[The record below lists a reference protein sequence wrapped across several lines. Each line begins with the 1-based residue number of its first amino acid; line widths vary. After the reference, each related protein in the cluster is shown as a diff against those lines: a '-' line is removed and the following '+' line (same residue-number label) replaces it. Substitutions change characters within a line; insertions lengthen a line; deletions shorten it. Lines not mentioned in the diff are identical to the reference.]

1 MDQNIYSIKIGGEA
15 GQGIKLTGQLLSKI
29 LIRSGLSVFT
39 YSEYPSLIRG
49 GHNVMQL
56 IFSSTPVSAPIK
68 SVHFLIALDSKTIEL
83 HSSELADGAVII
95 YDSDRKINTESL
107 GKYKL
112 LPVPFNRFA
121 KAAGGTDVV
130 ANTVASA
137 ALLAVLGFELTPYLD
152 LINESFAAKS
162 QELVTTN
169 QSAAR
174 SGYDFVKANYPQFIQ
189 ATVIPA
195 SVSVPRILING
206 NEAIAL
212 AAIAAGLQFASIYPM
227 TPITG
232 ILENLAKYQKQFG
245 YIYKQP
251 EDEISAINMAIGAS
265 YAGARALTATSGGG
279 FCLMTEGYGLAGMTE
294 TPLVIIEGMRGGP
307 ATGLPTWNEQSD
319 LRFVLHAHQGEFP
332 RIVLAA
338 SDAADAF
345 TLTLDAFN
353 LSQRYQTPVLV
364 LVDKNI
370 CECDQSIMPF
380 STDNYK
386 IDNGL
391 LQSKIDPVYQRY
403 LPTTDGISPRAF
415 PGSGNFFVTNS
426 DEHDSFGF
434 SDESQS
440 NRNLQEAKRLNKL
453 AVCALKDMAPPKL
466 YGPENASLTIVSWGS
481 TKGSVLQAL
490 SQLKDVNYLHF
501 TWMNPFPAT
510 AAAAVLSKSKIILD
524 VENNSTAQLA
534 GLIREHTGI
543 EIKEKLLKN
552 DGRPTYPEEIISKV
566 TNLQQQLCPQSTI

>member
-68 SVHFLIALDSKTIEL
+68 SVHFLIALDSKTIDL
-83 HSSELADGAVII
+83 HSSELTDGAVII

-112 LPVPFNRFA
+112 LPIPLNRFA
-121 KAAGGTDVV
+121 KTAGGADVV

-206 NEAIAL
+206 NEAVAL